1 MRALHAFLAL
11 LAFCLAACS
20 PTWNWREFRPEG
32 TALRLMLPC
41 KPDLAQREVALD
53 AHKVQMRLLSCKAG
67 NATFALAWA
76 ELPPAANVPQALAQW
91 TAATLGNIQGS
102 ATPAS
107 PFLFNGSSILPQSV
121 RAGKSGKQPDGQELS
136 FNGAWFAMDRA
147 IFQASVHGAAQT
159 TEVLDTYF
167 SGIGRP

>member
-1 MRALHAFLAL
+1 
-11 LAFCLAACS
+11 
-20 PTWNWREFRPEG
+20 
-32 TALRLMLPC
+32 
-41 KPDLAQREVALD
+41 
-53 AHKVQMRLLSCKAG
+53 
-67 NATFALAWA
+67 
-76 ELPPAANVPQALAQW
+76 
-91 TAATLGNIQGS
+91 
-102 ATPAS
+102 
-107 PFLFNGSSILPQSV
+107 V